1 MQFQALADGGG
12 PTANDARR
20 DAASIPDVIVGVQAR
35 ATYERNETAYQQAVQ
50 KYHTNANDKGAL
62 DASRSDFQSIVKGG
76 GHRAADAQKIVD
88 EINAK
93 VAVLNQPP
101 NPTRPIP
108 PPDVTPEVLAAVQ
121 RYADAFERRDVDALR
136 QVWPTMPPAD
146 YGKFKSSF
154 SVASGIQL
162 QVANE
167 KVELGADG
175 ATAIVNA
182 DITRSYTPKGDKPL
196 VSRDHTV
203 FHLVKSKGAWVIK
216 DLQ

>member
-1 MQFQALADGGG
+1 MASEYPNPG
-12 PTANDARR
+12 PTDGM
-20 DAASIPDVIVGVQAR
+20 IEPGVQRLDKRLPGWQRHQQPILPAD
-35 ATYERNETAYQQAVQ
+35 ETPA
-50 KYHTNANDKGAL
+50 
-62 DASRSDFQSIVKGG
+62 
-76 GHRAADAQKIVD
+76 
-88 EINAK
+88 
-93 VAVLNQPP
+93 
-101 NPTRPIP
+101 
-108 PPDVTPEVLAAVQ
+108 VLAAVQ
-121 RYADAFERRDVDALR
+121 RYADAFDRRDVDALR
-136 QVWPTMPPAD
+136 RVWPTLTPTD

-182 DITRSYTPKGDKPL
+182 DITRTYTPKGEKPL

-203 FHLVKSKGAWVIK
+203 FHLVKGNGAWVIK